1 MKFDY
6 SYRAFLITSLI
17 FGCLFLILYSAK
29 LGAGFPV
36 DETSYDV
43 EYADDLPIPEEELAK
58 LTPSEQRAIE
68 TNKAFNEAEKFISDL
83 ESSESEID
91 DKIAE
96 LDAAINDT
104 EFVSEEGIKEARDKL
119 KEAREIALKR
129 KKQNKIKSGSGN
141 RNTTISYDLINRRSH
156 IIPNPVYTC
165 DRGGIIVIDI
175 QVNSLGKVTRTS
187 YNKKAS
193 TTQNGCLIESA
204 LQYAEQARFN
214 TAAAVE
220 SQRGT
225 ITYSFPG
232 QQ

>member
-6 SYRAFLITSLI
+6 SYRAFIITSLI
-17 FGCLFLILYSAK
+17 FGCLFLILYSVK

-43 EYADDLPIPEEELAK
+43 EYSDELPIPEEDLAK
-58 LTPSEQRAIE
+58 LTAAEQRAIE

-83 ESSESEID
+83 ERSESEID
-91 DKIAE
+91 DKLAE

-104 EFVSEEGIKEARDKL
+104 EYVSDEGIKEAREKL
-119 KEAREIALKR
+119 KEARETALRRKR
-129 KKQNKIKSGSGN
+129 QKKAESGSGN
-141 RNTTISYDLINRRSH
+141 RNTTISYELLNRRDLN
-156 IIPNPVYTC
+156 IPNPVYTC

-175 QVNSLGKVTRTS
+175 QVNALGKVTKTN

-193 TTQNGCLIESA
+193 STQNGCLIESA
-204 LQYAEQARFN
+204 ITYAKKARFN
-214 TAAAVE
+214 TVAAAE
-220 SQRGT
+220 SQKGT
-225 ITYSFPG
+225 ITYNFPG

>member
-6 SYRAFLITSLI
+6 SYRAFIITSLL

-43 EYADDLPIPEEELAK
+43 EYAEELTIPEEEIAK
-58 LTPSEQRAIE
+58 LSAAEQGSIE

-83 ESSESEID
+83 ETSESDID
-91 DKIAE
+91 DKLAE
-96 LDAAINDT
+96 LDEAINDT
-104 EFVSEEGIKEARDKL
+104 QYVSEEGIKEAREKL
-119 KEAREIALKR
+119 KEARETALKR
-129 KKQNKIKSGSGN
+129 KKQKKAETGSGN
-141 RNTTISYDLINRRSH
+141 RNTTISYKLVNRRDLY
-156 IIPNPVYTC
+156 IPNPVYTC

-175 QVNSLGKVTRTS
+175 QVNALGKVTKTN

-204 LQYAEQARFN
+204 IIYAKKARFN
-214 TAAAVE
+214 TAPAVE
-220 SQRGT
+220 SQKGS
-225 ITYSFPG
+225 ITYNFPG
-232 QQ
+232 QY

>member
-6 SYRAFLITSLI
+6 SYRAFIITSLL

-43 EYADDLPIPEEELAK
+43 EYADELPIPEEELAK
-58 LTPSEQRAIE
+58 LTPAEQRAIE

-83 ESSESEID
+83 ETSESEID
-91 DKIAE
+91 DKLAE

-104 EFVSEEGIKEARDKL
+104 QFVSEEGIKEAREKL

-129 KKQNKIKSGSGN
+129 KKQKKAETGSGN
-141 RNTTISYDLINRRSH
+141 RNTTISYELVNRRSLH
-156 IIPNPVYTC
+156 IPNPVYTC
-165 DRGGIIVIDI
+165 DRGGIIVINI
-175 QVNSLGKVTRTS
+175 QVNALGKVTKTG

-193 TTQNGCLIESA
+193 STQNGCLIESA
-204 LQYAEQARFN
+204 IIYAKKARFN

-220 SQRGT
+220 TQKGT
-225 ITYSFPG
+225 ITYNFPG